1 MIKNTLTFLTGLLSG
16 FSDDVARH
24 ALLSM
29 QKSIDY
35 LQEENKILRQQL
47 REKYNCKRVR
57 LTDIQKRRLAAKAFE
72 VGKKGLMNLTTIFQ
86 PATLLAWHR
95 KLIAQKYDGSKRR
108 NYGGRPGISKK
119 VEQQIL
125 EIAKKNPSWGYKR
138 ILGVMGFLGFKVE
151 LTTIRRILKNHGIVP
166 DPERSRSVTWK
177 EFLSSHKEVMSAT
190 DFFSIEVLTPR
201 GLIRCMVLFVIDI
214 ASRKVEIAGIKTNP
228 DGNWMKQMARNLTDC
243 ETGFLKDK
251 KYLIHDRDP
260 LFTKDF
266 KSILAGTDVQCVRT
280 SAFAPNMNAHAERFV
295 QTIKHECLGKIIFAS
310 QAQLEYAVEEFVEYY
325 NHERPHESLGGNM
338 IEPRPQDPD
347 DEVVEFS
354 RLGGLL
360 RSYRRVKR
368 AA

>member
-1 MIKNTLTFLTGLLSG
+1 
-16 FSDDVARH
+16 
-24 ALLSM
+24 M

-47 REKYNCKRVR
+47 REKYNCKRLR
-57 LTDIQKRRLAAKAFE
+57 LTDLQKRRLAAKAFE
-72 VGKKGLMNLTTIFQ
+72 IGKKGLINLTTIFQ

-95 KLIAQKYDGSKRR
+95 KLIAQKYDGSKQRR
-108 NYGGRPGISKK
+108 YGGRPGISKE
-119 VEQQIL
+119 VERQIL

-138 ILGVMGFLGFKVE
+138 ILGVMGFLGFKVG
-151 LTTIRRILKNHGIVP
+151 LSTIRRILKSHGIVP
-166 DPERSRSVTWK
+166 DPERRRSVTWR
-177 EFLSSHKEVMSAT
+177 EFLKSHKDVMAAT
-190 DFFSIEVLTPR
+190 DFFSIELLTPR
-201 GLIRCMVLFVIDI
+201 GLVRCMVLFVIDI
-214 ASRKVEIAGIKTNP
+214 ASRKVEIAGIKTDP

-266 KSILAGTDVQCVRT
+266 KSILAAADVLPIKT
-280 SAFAPNMNAHAERFV
+280 SPFAPNMNAHAERFV
-295 QTIKHECLGKIIFAS
+295 QSIKHECLGKMILTS
-310 QAQLEYAVEEFVEYY
+310 LAQLEYAVHEFVEYY
-325 NHERPHESLGGNM
+325 NHERPHEALGGKM
-338 IEPRPQDPD
+338 IEPLPQEPD
-347 DEVVEFS
+347 GEIKEFT